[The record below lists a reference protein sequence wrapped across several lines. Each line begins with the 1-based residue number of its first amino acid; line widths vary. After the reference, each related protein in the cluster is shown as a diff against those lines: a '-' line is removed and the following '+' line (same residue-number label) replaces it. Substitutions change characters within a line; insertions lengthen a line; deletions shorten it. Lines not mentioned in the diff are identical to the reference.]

1 MSDIQKLVQ
10 DALDEL
16 VESGTETGL
25 QAAVYVDGE
34 LAADAVAGL
43 ADPESGRPVTSD
55 TPFWSA
61 STGKGVTS
69 TVVHTLVEKGL
80 FGYDTRIVEL
90 WPEFGVHGKEGATIR
105 HALTHSAGV
114 PGLPADITPED
125 LTDWD
130 KMAGIVAS
138 AEPWWEPGT
147 QTGYHSVTF
156 GWLLG
161 EVVRRATGKPIS
173 QVLREEVAAPL
184 GLENELFL
192 GVPEAELGRL
202 AKLDD
207 APIDPNAFG
216 DLPEDFPLFKT
227 APPAIMPSAAYGNR
241 ADILVSDIP
250 AGGTMTARSLAKMY
264 AALLGEVDGV
274 RLVSQARLEEIT
286 ALAVDDLDQVVFAPS
301 PKALGYFLG
310 RPGSDPQQ
318 SLTVFGAQGMGG
330 SAAYGDT
337 RTKVSFALTKN
348 RFNPTEASAVER
360 VGGIVA
366 KAVSGS

>member
-1 MSDIQKLVQ
+1 MSDLQKLVQ
-10 DALDEL
+10 EALDEL
-16 VESGTETGL
+16 TESGAETGL
-25 QAAVYVDGE
+25 QVAVYVDGE
-34 LAADAVAGL
+34 LAVDAVSGV
-43 ADPESGRPVTSD
+43 ADPETARPVTSD

-61 STGKGVTS
+61 STGKGVTA
-69 TVVHTLVEKGL
+69 TVVHTLVEKNL
-80 FGYDTRIVEL
+80 FDYDTPIAEL
-90 WPEFGVHGKEGATIR
+90 WPEFAENGKGGATVG

-114 PGLPADITPED
+114 PGLPGDITPED

-130 KMAGIVAS
+130 KMVSIVAS

-173 QVLREEVAAPL
+173 QVLREEVTAPL
-184 GLENELFL
+184 GIEKELFL

-202 AKLDD
+202 ARLED
-207 APIDPNAFG
+207 APVDSNAFG

-227 APPAIMPSAAYGNR
+227 APPAITPNAAYGNR
-241 ADILVSDIP
+241 SDILTADIP
-250 AGGTMTARSLAKMY
+250 AGGTMTARGVAKMY
-264 AALLGEVDGV
+264 AALMGEVDGV
-274 RLVSQARLEEIT
+274 RLVSQERLEQIT

-318 SLTVFGAQGMGG
+318 TLTVFGAQGMGG
-330 SAAYGDT
+330 SAAYADT
-337 RTKVSFALTKN
+337 RTKVAFALTKN

-360 VGGIVA
+360 IGEIVA
-366 KAVSGS
+366 RAVAGV